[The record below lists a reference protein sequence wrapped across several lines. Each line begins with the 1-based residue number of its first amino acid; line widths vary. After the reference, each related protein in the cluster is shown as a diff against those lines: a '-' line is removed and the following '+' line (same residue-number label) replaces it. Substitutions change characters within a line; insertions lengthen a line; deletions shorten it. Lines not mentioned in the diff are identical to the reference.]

1 MVTGGLTTGN
11 KRLDSTEVYRNNAWS
26 VLPSAALPSPTSSLS
41 AGKIDDTIFLLGTSN
56 LHTDN
61 FFYYKRKAI
70 QVVNQP
76 VESYGLTLQLRGG
89 KMTEDYKDTVL
100 LCR

>member
-41 AGKIDDTIFLLGTSN
+41 AGKIDDTIFLLGTSI
-56 LHTDN
+56 L
-61 FFYYKRKAI
+61 I
-70 QVVNQP
+70 
-76 VESYGLTLQLRGG
+76 TLF
-89 KMTEDYKDTVL
+89 
-100 LCR
+100 

>member
-61 FFYYKRKAI
+61 FYYKRKAK
-70 QVVNQP
+70 VVNQP

>member
-56 LHTDN
+56 LHTDIV
-61 FFYYKRKAI
+61 FYKRKAI

>member
-56 LHTDN
+56 LHTDIFSFIN
-61 FFYYKRKAI
+61 AKQFRW
-70 QVVNQP
+70 
-76 VESYGLTLQLRGG
+76 
-89 KMTEDYKDTVL
+89 
-100 LCR
+100 